1 MSPPTN
7 RLRDFG
13 FLLKAVTR
21 LSTKNFEYHAREL
34 GLDMAL
40 CKVLVYLAR
49 NEGITQ
55 TQLADMSETTPMSL
69 VRILDRMEADEW
81 IERRPDPADRRV
93 YRLHLTARGRTVVEQ
108 VLRIADRARDEVF
121 NGMSAADRTR
131 LIELMEQVH
140 ARLLDLVAHQAQA
153 TEGER

>member
-1 MSPPTN
+1 
-7 RLRDFG
+7 LRDFG

-21 LSTKNFEYHAREL
+21 LTTKNFEYHARDL

-49 NEGITQ
+49 SEGITQ
-55 TQLADMSETTPMSL
+55 TQLSDTTETAPMTL
-69 VRILDRMEADEW
+69 VRILDRMESDEW

-108 VLRIADRARDEVF
+108 VLKIADRARDEIF
-121 NGMSAADRTR
+121 SGMGAADRTR

-140 ARLLDLVAHQAQA
+140 ARLLDLVARQGQA
-153 TEGER
+153 TQGEQ